1 MRLGRET
8 LEACQDGPPELGAW
22 LAQLAPR
29 LGQDLGYP
37 VAMGVNDKVTMETA
51 HLSDPAGAFAWL
63 SSRPASEFYQ
73 DAANASAMSQR
84 AMFSLLYQPCRTT
97 TAEETFGSR
106 LDVAKITSLLAPG
119 FSNVACIRADVGP
132 QMFVSNVP
140 LRPGQNFPYRE
151 RRVLRLQRHLAGAF
165 SRRMR
170 VPWHQSAVVL
180 NASGH
185 VEHVDVKQL
194 PAEQLGELKA
204 LFARELESRAEPDEE
219 AERLWDALW
228 EGGWT
233 VANVEESDG
242 RRYLTLRRTRPEA
255 AATTPLERQVLALAR
270 GGHALKYI
278 ALELGLSMATASAR
292 LQSGL
297 SKLGLSHRMELEGLA
312 PSRTQGSR

>member
-1 MRLGRET
+1 
-8 LEACQDGPPELGAW
+8 
-22 LAQLAPR
+22 
-29 LGQDLGYP
+29 
-37 VAMGVNDKVTMETA
+37 
-51 HLSDPAGAFAWL
+51 
-63 SSRPASEFYQ
+63 
-73 DAANASAMSQR
+73 
-84 AMFSLLYQPCRTT
+84 
-97 TAEETFGSR
+97 
-106 LDVAKITSLLAPG
+106 
-119 FSNVACIRADVGP
+119 
-132 QMFVSNVP
+132 
-140 LRPGQNFPYRE
+140 
-151 RRVLRLQRHLAGAF
+151 
-165 SRRMR
+165 MR